1 MSLDMTTFAFAL
13 KQYYTDDAIRNM
25 VYKNNPFFAMV
36 PKMTEFY
43 GDTLPIPVIY
53 SVPQGRS
60 QDFASALAN
69 VGNTKGIKFLLTRK
83 QNYSVARIGN
93 EALEASE
100 NNRGAFISATIT
112 EINGAIHSLTRSLAI
127 NLYGNGG
134 GAIGQISATGF
145 TNTNT
150 YCYLTDLEQVTNF
163 EVGMVVNVS
172 SADGTTGA
180 IRTGTLTVAAVDR
193 DLGKITFSVGMSSG
207 ISAIASSDYI
217 FVNGD
222 FGAALTGLN
231 GWLPATKPAVGGGDA
246 FFSVD
251 RSVDGRLSG
260 VIVDGSSLS
269 IEEALIKGAARAG
282 REGGAPDHCFFNFLS
297 YENLEKSLGSKVQY
311 IENKVGEVAFAGMR
325 INGPRGVIAV
335 YPDQNCPS
343 SLAFMLQMDLWKLYS
358 LKEPVRIFESDG
370 NKLLRTY
377 NADSLEL
384 RAVSY
389 SNLGCQGPGW
399 NARIKLA

>member
-1 MSLDMTTFAFAL
+1 MALDMTTFSFAL

-60 QDFASALAN
+60 QDFTQALAN
-69 VGNTKGIKFLLTRK
+69 IGNTKGVKFLLTRK
-83 QNYSVARIGN
+83 SNYAVARIGN
-93 EALEASE
+93 EVLEASE
-100 NNRGAFISATIT
+100 NNKGAFVAAAVT

-134 GAIGQISATGF
+134 GAIGKITQTNF
-145 TNTNT
+145 TNTND
-150 YCYLTDLEQVTNF
+150 YCYLTDLEQITNF
-163 EVGMVVNVS
+163 EVGMVVRV
-172 SADGTTGA
+172 ATTDGTSGSL
-180 IRTGTLTVAAVDR
+180 RTGSLTVKAIDR
-193 DLGKITFSVGMSSG
+193 DLGKITFTAAMNSG
-207 ISAIASSDYI
+207 ISAIAYNDYI
-217 FVNGD
+217 FVDGD
-222 FGAALTGLN
+222 FGAALTGLG
-231 GWLPATKPAVGGGDA
+231 GWLPATAPAGSES

-251 RSVDGRLSG
+251 RSVDATRLGG
-260 VIVDGSSLS
+260 VRVDGSSLS
-269 IEEALIKGAARAG
+269 IEEALIKGAARVG
-282 REGGAPDHCFFNFLS
+282 REGGAPDHAFMNFLS
-297 YENLEKSLGSKVQY
+297 YENLEKALGSKVQY
-311 IENKVGEVAFAGMR
+311 VENKVGEVAFAGIR
-325 INGPRGVIAV
+325 INGPRGIISV

-343 SLAFMLQMDLWKLYS
+343 SLAYLIQLDTMKLYS

-377 NADSLEL
+377 NADSLEI

-389 SNLGCQGPGW
+389 SNLGCQAPGW
-399 NARIKLA
+399 NGRVSLA